1 MKARLIV
8 DDAVGEMRRLLV
20 DEQGRAFRLHLDK
33 WSERGTRAVLGEVRW
48 GRVRARVPGHR
59 GWFVDLGHEP
69 DGLVEPTQAQRMI
82 EGAMVAFRVKAEAWA
97 DKGPL
102 LALAD
107 ISPKIT
113 PPDRPGLHEAP
124 ALDPFLEGVTV
135 SETIVG
141 AEARLLID
149 AAIDEASHNVVELAG
164 GGDIA
169 VDVARG
175 AVVIDIDGGA
185 RRGSGDAE
193 RFAQELNLAATEAA
207 ARQISLRALGGLVL
221 VDFVGMKQAEGRRA
235 VAAKFREMLAAYL
248 GRSSDVLEMSRLGV
262 VEAAV
267 ARRGRPLADALAV
280 GSVERAA
287 LDTLRAIETAGWQD
301 RGARL
306 AARVSQ
312 EVEAW
317 LDHDHIGW
325 RRALGDRIG
334 QRWSI
339 EVRGG
344 EATPG
349 HGLRPD
355 VRSV

>member
-1 MKARLIV
+1 MKVRLVV

-20 DEQGRAFRLHLDK
+20 DEQGRAIRLHLDR
-33 WSERGTRAVLGEVRW
+33 WSERGARAVLGDVRW
-48 GRVRARVPGHR
+48 GRVRGRVPGNR
-59 GWFVDLGHEP
+59 GWFVDLGHGQ

-107 ISPKIT
+107 VSPKLT
-113 PPDRPGLHEAP
+113 PPGRPDLHEAP
-124 ALDPFLEGVTV
+124 ALDPFVEGLTV
-135 SETIVG
+135 EETIAGV
-141 AEARLLID
+141 EARLMID
-149 AAIDEASHNVVELAG
+149 AAIDEASHGVVEIAG
-164 GGDIA
+164 GGNIA

-175 AVVIDIDGGA
+175 AVVIDVDSGT
-185 RRGSGDAE
+185 RRSTGDAE
-193 RFAQELNLAATEAA
+193 RFAQELNLAASEAA
-207 ARQISLRALGGLVL
+207 ARQVALRSLGGLVL
-221 VDFVGMKQAEGRRA
+221 VDFVGMKQTESRRA
-235 VAAKFREMLAAYL
+235 VAAKFRETLAAYL

-267 ARRGRPLADALAV
+267 ARRGRPLADALTA

-287 LDTLRAIETAGWQD
+287 LETLRALETAGWQD

-306 AARVSQ
+306 AARVSP

-334 QRWSI
+334 QRWTI
-339 EVRGG
+339 EARGG
-344 EATPG
+344 DAAPG
-349 HGLRPD
+349 HGQRPD
-355 VRSV
+355 VRRV